1 MAVPT
6 TILPVAIPHLQP
18 NEKVKDWRIGY
29 TAATSALQEEEKIS
43 FLPLVVDRSLAEQ
56 KWACEA
62 AKKKSLIEA
71 LDELELRLDERK
83 TRFQAMTE
91 FFSLKPSTTTSP
103 VDISELFFNTWDA
116 GKLAG
121 VANDV
126 IAVKFLQQ
134 LPTASKLFSENEE
147 KIKQE
152 MSDSDLI
159 MLFDATKERLARKAT
174 EGGKL
179 DNSVML
185 TAETETVPKWA
196 EELQIQIAALETRMK
211 PVAPSERVS
220 CEEKVSLPPE
230 SRVKKIKRICN
241 ICGKMNH
248 TEQKCFKR
256 VCSRC
261 RGKGHDAE
269 KCRRKR

>member
-1 MAVPT
+1 M
-6 TILPVAIPHLQP
+6 LPVAFPHLQP
-18 NEKVKDWRIGY
+18 NQKVKHWRIGY
-29 TAATSALQEEEKIS
+29 TAATWALQEEEKIS
-43 FLPLVVDRSLAEQ
+43 YLPLAVDRSLAEQ

-91 FFSLKPSTTTSP
+91 FFSLKPSTNTAL
-103 VDISELFFNTWDA
+103 VDISELFFSTWDA

-147 KIKQE
+147 KIKQK

-174 EGGKL
+174 ESDGT

-196 EELQIQIAALETRMK
+196 EELQIQIAALKARMK
-211 PVAPSERVS
+211 PVTTSERAI
-220 CEEKVSLPPE
+220 CEEKVSSATE
-230 SRVKKIKRICN
+230 SRVKKIKRTCN
-241 ICGKMNH
+241 ICGKLNH

-256 VCSRC
+256 VCANC
-261 RGKGHDAE
+261 RGKGHDAS